1 METKNVFNPNHYGG
15 KDDPYETIKVL
26 EAWLTPDEMIGFCK
40 GNAIK
45 YQSRHR
51 QKGGLE
57 DLSKSLWYQQYL
69 VQYLAARGLS
79 AYGPH
84 TSPAIKSADPSGDKT
99 TVTVGDYV
107 LSTGHKQKSP
117 SPPAADPASAADPSA
132 DARDL
137 GVLAIEA
144 ALIPAD
150 QEKAA

>member
-1 METKNVFNPNHYGG
+1 METKNVFNPSHYGG

-57 DLSKSLWYQQYL
+57 DLSKSAWYQNYL
-69 VQYLAARGLS
+69 VQYLAQRGLS

-84 TSPAIKSADPSGDKT
+84 TSLPVKSADPSGDNAPISA
-99 TVTVGDYV
+99 GDNT
-107 LSTGHKQKSP
+107 LSTEHEQQTRSP
-117 SPPAADPASAADPSA
+117 QPSSDASAADPA
-132 DARDL
+132 AEGLDA
-137 GVLAIEA
+137 GIAAIA
-144 ALIPAD
+144 ASFT